1 MKISYLL
8 AQDDITPIRSPVS
21 LIPPDPGQAGYFL
34 GKFISNLVAMLLILA
49 SIWVLFQ
56 LLQGGLEW
64 IGSGGDKTGLD
75 NARNRITNAIIG
87 LLIVF
92 ASWAVYLMLMQ
103 FLGIPTLGEGGINF
117 QLPSLF

>member
-1 MKISYLL
+1 MKIAHLL
-8 AQDDITPIRSPVS
+8 ADDIPPIKPPVS
-21 LIPPDPGQAGYFL
+21 LIPPDPGRAGEYL
-34 GKFISNLVAMLLILA
+34 GIFISNLIAMLLILA
-49 SIWVLFQ
+49 SIWALFQ

-87 LLIVF
+87 LIITFL
-92 ASWAVYLMLMQ
+92 AWAVYLLLMQ
-103 FLGIPTLGEGGINF
+103 FLGISTGVGGINF

>member
-1 MKISYLL
+1 MKIAYLL
-8 AQDDITPIRSPVS
+8 SQTIPPIKSPVS
-21 LIPPDPGQAGYFL
+21 LIPADPGRTGEFL
-34 GKFISNLVAMLLILA
+34 GKFISNLAVMLLILA

-87 LLIVF
+87 LIIVF